1 MSLYILDT
9 DTLSLYQRGLPGL
22 VARVDA
28 HDPGELAITV
38 ITVEEEIT
46 GWYTLLRQVRSPVEI
61 VRAYERLGQ
70 AIPLLARWQILP
82 CPYQPSL
89 DMNRSS
95 A

>member
-28 HDPGELAITV
+28 QDPGELAITV

-46 GWYTLLRQVRSPVEI
+46 GWYTLLRQVRSPDEI

-82 CPYQPSL
+82 MSL
-89 DMNRSS
+89 PALMR
-95 A
+95 